1 MRGVST
7 VTLLILINV
16 IVFVLQQAIGDIMFY
31 YFSLIPSFITKK
43 YFIWQLF
50 THMFMHGN
58 LLHLFFNMFSL
69 FLFGS
74 PLEQLWGPKKFLSYY
89 IVSGLGGGLL
99 HYLININSMIPSIG
113 ASGAVYGVLLA
124 YGITFPETILYLNF
138 FFPIKAKYA
147 VLIFGVMELF
157 FGVTNTRSGIAH
169 FAHLGGLITGYLYL
183 RFERSIF
190 KGISRVKTSKVYKS
204 FEEMDYQ
211 RKKEKLDIL
220 LDKISKDGYQNLNE
234 NEKYE
239 LDELSRWFR
248 DNE

>member
-1 MRGVST
+1 
-7 VTLLILINV
+7 
-16 IVFVLQQAIGDIMFY
+16 
-31 YFSLIPSFITKK
+31 
-43 YFIWQLF
+43 
-50 THMFMHGN
+50 
-58 LLHLFFNMFSL
+58 
-69 FLFGS
+69 
-74 PLEQLWGPKKFLSYY
+74 
-89 IVSGLGGGLL
+89 
-99 HYLININSMIPSIG
+99 MIPSIG